1 MNLRVNAWARRSSP
15 VIASVPSLAD
25 PVAWTDDAPVD
36 TPESH
41 FARTVD
47 GVDIAYQVVG
57 DGPVD
62 LVYLPA
68 WFSHV
73 EIAWEEPKEAGFLMA
88 LASFS
93 RLIVFDR
100 RGSGLSDPLPHDQ
113 PPALEARM
121 DDVRAVMDAA
131 GSERAGIY
139 GASETGAMA
148 ALFGATYPERTV
160 ALVIATVCVGLRPL

>member
-1 MNLRVNAWARRSSP
+1 
-15 VIASVPSLAD
+15 
-25 PVAWTDDAPVD
+25 VD
-36 TPESH
+36 IPETH

-47 GVDIAYQVVG
+47 GVNIAYQVVG

-131 GSERAGIY
+131 GSERAVIY

-148 ALFGATYPERTV
+148 ALFGATYPDRTV
-160 ALVIATVCVGLRPL
+160 ALVIATMCFGLRLL

>member
-1 MNLRVNAWARRSSP
+1 MNLRVDAWIRSSSP
-15 VIASVPSLAD
+15 VIASAPSLAA
-25 PVAWTDDAPVD
+25 PAGRAEDAPVEI
-36 TPESH
+36 PETH

-47 GVDIAYQVVG
+47 GVNIAYQVVG

-100 RGSGLSDPLPHDQ
+100 RGTGASDPQ
-113 PPALEARM
+113 PPGSLPPWESYAQDLT
-121 DDVRAVMDAA
+121 AVLDEV
-131 GSERAGIY
+131 GSQQ
-139 GASETGAMA
+139 A
-148 ALFGATYPERTV
+148 ALLAQAGRP
-160 ALVIATVCVGLRPL
+160 ALA